1 MNVLSV
7 NKSDSH
13 TFSKYAQASI
23 ELVEGLGVKGDAHMD
38 TTNQQDTSNTQSPN
52 LRQVHL
58 IHAELFEEV
67 RKLGFEVKPGEL
79 GENITT
85 TGIDLL
91 SLPKDTIL
99 KIGDQVKLQVTGLR
113 DPCRQ
118 INRFRAGLMNAV
130 TLKDESG
137 EIIGKVGIMSMV
149 LSGGTVKPGDTI
161 EIELPAEPHQRLFCV

>member
-13 TFSKYAQASI
+13 TFSKYAEASI
-23 ELVEGLGVKGDAHMD
+23 ELVKGLGVKGDAHMG
-38 TTNQQDTSNTQSPN
+38 TTNQHDTSNTQSPN

-67 RKLGFEVKPGEL
+67 RELGFDVKPGEL

-91 SLPKDTIL
+91 SLPKDTKL
-99 KIGDQVKLQVTGLR
+99 SIGEEVVLQITGLR

-118 INRFRAGLMNAV
+118 INRFKRGLMEAV
-130 TLKDESG
+130 TVRDASG

-149 LSGGTVKPGDTI
+149 IAGGTVHAGDSIKIDYPSKPHVA
-161 EIELPAEPHQRLFCV
+161 LKCV